1 MRKLGI
7 ALMWIGF
14 LAAAFYSM
22 RLLGTVEWVPY
33 AIFAAIAA
41 TGVVLIRRTDSA
53 GATDVVKVTEDLAT
67 LESRLATANE
77 RLTHL
82 LDRRESV
89 DVYEVRHE
97 VDEHLADP
105 LEEFADARE
114 SMIHG
119 LGMDEYA
126 SIMDHFA
133 RGERF
138 VHRAWSASADGY
150 IDEVWKSL
158 DLAAENLRLADE
170 ELRQAMDATRA
181 RA

>member
-1 MRKLGI
+1 MRKTGI

-14 LAAAFYSM
+14 LSAAFVAM
-22 RLLGTVEWVPY
+22 RELGTVQWVP
-33 AIFAAIAA
+33 FALCA
-41 TGVVLIRRTDSA
+41 TVGAVGVVMIRRTDLA
-53 GATDVVKVTEDLAT
+53 GATDTVKVTADLAT

-77 RLTHL
+77 HLTDL
-82 LDRRESV
+82 IARKDRV

-97 VDEHLADP
+97 IDEKLADP

-119 LGMDEYA
+119 LGMEHYGA
-126 SIMDHFA
+126 VMDRFA

-150 IDEVWKSL
+150 VDEVWKSL
-158 DLAAENLRLADE
+158 DTASENLRIADDS
-170 ELRQAMDATRA
+170 LRAAMQRGVPTG
-181 RA
+181 